1 MQRADNI
8 RIVIKPGMLNRRSNT
23 CSSSDVRDRVHFSA
37 AKHTSHRVAVAKID
51 LTNAYLFCETGYVRV
66 LDLRIVE
73 VIEIV
78 EDEDFMP
85 GGEQLL
91 GKMRPDETGAACN

>member
-78 EDEDFMP
+78 EDRSEEHTSELQSPYVISYAVF
-85 GGEQLL
+85 
-91 GKMRPDETGAACN
+91 CF